1 MSFALP
7 KSLKELM
14 HSEVALVTGTALL
27 TTAVLCSYHVMQNA
41 DGQELLAVAVS
52 NLALMF

>member
-1 MSFALP
+1 
-7 KSLKELM
+7 M

>member
-7 KSLKELM
+7 ATMKELM
-14 HSEVALVTGTALL
+14 HSEIALVTGTALL

-41 DGQELLAVAVS
+41 DGQGLLTVAIS
-52 NLALMF
+52 NLALIF